1 MGLTPQRLGEC
12 GLQSLVGYAIPTSQ
26 FLLSQRKKKKIR
38 CWWFCCI
45 ILLKLGL
52 VKIPCKCSYNVSSH
66 LWSFEPN
73 SETGG
78 WWNHRLNRQLLIFN
92 MEADVLKDHYY
103 ICWICFL
110 SVPPKQYSLYIEE
123 ETAFFVLVVI
133 LGSIQ
138 MYLEIPFT
146 MYSLKWKSSKGQ
158 VNKTLYQ
165 DLMNLHAS
173 VSL

>member
-26 FLLSQRKKKKIR
+26 FLLSQREKKKKIR

-78 WWNHRLNRQLLIFN
+78 WWNHRLDRQLLIFN

-110 SVPPKQYSLYIEE
+110 SVPPKAVFAIYWGGNSFLC
-123 ETAFFVLVVI
+123 
-133 LGSIQ
+133 
-138 MYLEIPFT
+138 
-146 MYSLKWKSSKGQ
+146 
-158 VNKTLYQ
+158 
-165 DLMNLHAS
+165 
-173 VSL
+173 VSCYPGIYADVPGDTFYHV